1 MYGAPATTNGV
12 GSERQRLLAEV
23 VGESPDPPREPLSRG
38 ARVASALVAIAVAGC
53 AVIGTLSLV
62 GAAPL
67 ARLGAIGDA
76 GWARE
81 LTPEEL
87 ELKKRNEREAAEAT
101 LVAVGN
107 LAGLGQINMPAVGE
121 VKHNLNEVAKKLGST
136 GECPEAFI
144 RPQVGDKSDWDV
156 SYLASLNLAD
166 QVYVIC
172 VDCAGLLIP
181 EPIAHKTLL
190 VDGKIY
196 DACDQADNIGLDHY
210 KRASLSHGAA
220 IADALIKQFGKVAIV
235 EDDST
240 SPDGEHA
247 VTLAP
252 TDLEGFAQAMKQ
264 NDWSFFRMGW
274 RQFTLEMDPTLECP
288 QECKCDVR
296 TSKLCFVSNGGCDLR
311 SSDSYII
318 SERYYRWTLDKLI
331 NGGTVDYDVLP
342 RAPGVLL
349 TLPILSTQKRLDIN
363 IEHQAAVSQLFMERC
378 LIGEVPEEVLGDV
391 KFADEELSEVDK
403 QDTEKNGPHR
413 RVDAKQT
420 HAEKAAAVA
429 AANPDSAG
437 AQRNAERAARMA
449 AEAIAYKSPNGES
462 EDEDVIAV
470 VEGLMSTSDD
480 GSEETEST
488 DAEPLSAAESSDA
501 ESETDAEDAV
511 VVPDPA
517 IESILDFDTGPKTT
531 VSEPVYEL
539 NAQGAESFDDD
550 APDSETSEEAAPEAD
565 AESNSDSGSD
575 SGSVSDS
582 VSDDGAGESGIQTS
596 GEFIAQTQRR

>member
-38 ARVASALVAIAVAGC
+38 ARVASALVAVAVAGC
-53 AVIGTLSLV
+53 AVIGTLSFV
-62 GAAPL
+62 GATPL

-87 ELKKRNEREAAEAT
+87 ELKERNEREAAEAT
-101 LVAVGN
+101 VVAVGN
-107 LAGLGQINMPAVGE
+107 LAGLGQFNMPAVGE
-121 VKHNLNEVAKKLGST
+121 VKHDLIEVAKKLGST

-172 VDCAGLLIP
+172 VDCAGLRIP
-181 EPIAHKTLL
+181 ERIAHKTLL

-196 DACDQADNIGLDHY
+196 DACDQADSIGLDHY

-220 IADALIKQFGKVAIV
+220 IADALIKHFGKVAIV

-247 VTLAP
+247 VTLVP
-252 TDLEGFAQAMKQ
+252 SDLHGFAQAMKQ
-264 NDWSFFRMGW
+264 EDWSFFRMGW
-274 RQFTLEMDPTLECP
+274 RQFTLEMNPTMECP

-363 IEHQAAVSQLFMERC
+363 IEHQAAVSDLFMERC
-378 LIGEVPEEVLGDV
+378 LTGEVPEEVLGDV
-391 KFADEELSEVDK
+391 KLAEEELFEVDK
-403 QDTEKNGPHR
+403 LDTELQGAHR
-413 RVDAKQT
+413 RVDAKQA
-420 HAEKAAAVA
+420 HAKKAAAVA
-429 AANPDSAG
+429 AENPDSAV
-437 AQRNAERAARMA
+437 AQRNAERAARIA
-449 AEAIAYKSPNGES
+449 AKAIDYKPNDTP

-470 VEGLMSTSDD
+470 VEGLMSASDD

-488 DAEPLSAAESSDA
+488 DAAESSDA
-501 ESETDAEDAV
+501 AFEIDAEDAV

-517 IESILDFDTGPKTT
+517 IESILEDDTAPETI
-531 VSEPVYEL
+531 VSEE
-539 NAQGAESFDDD
+539 NAQGAEAVEDD

-565 AESNSDSGSD
+565 VESNSDLGLD
-575 SGSVSDS
+575 SVSVSD
-582 VSDDGAGESGIQTS
+582 VGASDSGIQTS
-596 GEFIAQTQRR
+596 GAFIAQTQRR

>member
-1 MYGAPATTNGV
+1 MYGAPATTYGV

-38 ARVASALVAIAVAGC
+38 ARVASALVAVAVAGC
-53 AVIGTLSLV
+53 AVVGTLSLV
-62 GAAPL
+62 GATPL

-87 ELKKRNEREAAEAT
+87 ELKERNEREAAEAT
-101 LVAVGN
+101 VVAVGH
-107 LAGLGQINMPAVGE
+107 LAGLGQFNMPAVGE
-121 VKHNLNEVAKKLGST
+121 VKHDLNEVAKKLGST

-196 DACDQADNIGLDHY
+196 DACDQADTIGLNHY

-220 IADALIKQFGKVAIV
+220 IADALIKQFGKVAVV

-264 NDWSFFRMGW
+264 EDWSFFRMGW

-296 TSKLCFVSNGGCDLR
+296 TSKLCFVSSGGCDLR

-363 IEHQAAVSQLFMERC
+363 IEHQAAVSELFMERC
-378 LIGEVPEEVLGDV
+378 LTGEVPEEILGDV
-391 KFADEELSEVDK
+391 KSADEELFEVDK
-403 QDTEKNGPHR
+403 QDTEKKGPHR

-437 AQRNAERAARMA
+437 AQRNAERAAKMA
-449 AEAIAYKSPNGES
+449 AEAIAYKVPIGES

-470 VEGLMSTSDD
+470 VEGLMSASDD

-501 ESETDAEDAV
+501 KSETDAEDAV

-517 IESILDFDTGPKTT
+517 VESILDDDTAPETT
-531 VSEPVYEL
+531 VSEE
-539 NAQGAESFDDD
+539 NAQGAESVEDD

-565 AESNSDSGSD
+565 AESNSV
-575 SGSVSDS
+575 SGSVSDA
-582 VSDDGAGESGIQTS
+582 VSEVGAGESGIQTS
-596 GEFIAQTQRR
+596 GAFIAQTQRR

>member
-1 MYGAPATTNGV
+1 MYGAPATTHGV

-38 ARVASALVAIAVAGC
+38 ARVASALVAVAVAGC
-53 AVIGTLSLV
+53 AVVGTLSLV
-62 GAAPL
+62 GATPL
-67 ARLGAIGDA
+67 ARLGATGDA

-87 ELKKRNEREAAEAT
+87 ELKERIEREAAEAT
-101 LVAVGN
+101 VVAVGN
-107 LAGLGQINMPAVGE
+107 LAGLDQFNIPAMGE
-121 VKHNLNEVAKKLGST
+121 MKHDLNEVAKKLGSM

-181 EPIAHKTLL
+181 ERIAHKTLL

-196 DACDQADNIGLDHY
+196 DACDQADSIGLDHY

-247 VTLAP
+247 VTLVP
-252 TDLEGFAQAMKQ
+252 SDLDGFARAMKQ
-264 NDWSFFRMGW
+264 EDWSFFRMGW

-363 IEHQAAVSQLFMERC
+363 IEHQAAVSDLFMERC
-378 LIGEVPEEVLGDV
+378 LVGEVPEEVLGDV
-391 KFADEELSEVDK
+391 KFAEEELFTVDK
-403 QDTEKNGPHR
+403 QDTEKSGPHR
-413 RVDAKQT
+413 RVIAKQT
-420 HAEKAAAVA
+420 HAEKAAAAA

-449 AEAIAYKSPNGES
+449 AEAIAHKAPNGES
-462 EDEDVIAV
+462 EDEDVIDV
-470 VEGLMSTSDD
+470 VEGLMSASDEV
-480 GSEETEST
+480 SEENEST

-517 IESILDFDTGPKTT
+517 IESILEYDTGPETT
-531 VSEPVYEL
+531 VSEPVYEV

-550 APDSETSEEAAPEAD
+550 APDSETSEEAAPEVDAD
-565 AESNSDSGSD
+565 SDSD
-575 SGSVSDS
+575 SDS
-582 VSDDGAGESGIQTS
+582 VSDLGSGESGIQTS
-596 GEFIAQTQRR
+596 GAFIAQTQRR